1 MRRRAI
7 SSFIAACALSACAHQ
22 TPPAVSGVE
31 GMRWIEVEGEDPKL
45 AFGLPNSD
53 VLVLMMTC
61 QAKSGQVALAVFGD
75 AGGKTRSL
83 QMRSGAAS
91 TRLAVNKAPSDLH
104 GGIVETAAPAATPV
118 LASFA
123 RTGELAIGV
132 GASPTALPAAT
143 PQMAGSF
150 VERCRAPR

>member
-22 TPPAVSGVE
+22 TTPAVSGVE
-31 GMRWIEVEGEDPKL
+31 GMRWIEVEGDDPKL

-61 QAKSGQVALAVFGD
+61 EARSGQVAIAVFGE
-75 AGGKTRSL
+75 AGGKTPTL
-83 QMRSGAAS
+83 QLKSGAAS
-91 TRLAVNKAPSDLH
+91 TRLAVNRAPSELH
-104 GGIVETAAPAATPV
+104 DAVVETAAPAATPV

-132 GASPTALPAAT
+132 GTSPTALPAAE
-143 PQMAGSF
+143 PRMSGAF